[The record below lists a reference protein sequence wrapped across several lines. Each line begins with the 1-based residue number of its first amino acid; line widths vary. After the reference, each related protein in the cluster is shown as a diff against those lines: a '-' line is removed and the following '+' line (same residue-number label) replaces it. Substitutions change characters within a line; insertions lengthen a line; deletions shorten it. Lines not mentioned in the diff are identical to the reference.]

1 MISQYQNYDYLRYS
15 DILLMAAELG
25 SPNASQY
32 LNEVRRRAYTEK
44 GEVSSKFKEVAVS
57 QENIMNERKLEFA
70 FEGLRYWDLL
80 RQGVNYAASQIA
92 VTNMKVLNG
101 GVDATVT
108 IKAQN
113 IIDKKGLS
121 QIPQDQITL
130 SGGVIKQNSGW

>member
-1 MISQYQNYDYLRYS
+1 
-15 DILLMAAELG
+15 MAAELG

-92 VTNMKVLNG
+92 VSDMKVLNG
-101 GVDATVT
+101 GVEATVT